1 MGGGRAMQ
9 ELLGGRK
16 MSRSVP
22 PEPGSGG
29 LEAVYLD
36 RRDALVRFLRARGA
50 GDQAEDI
57 VQQLWLKV
65 SSAPTAPI
73 ADPVGYLYRAANN
86 LMISRHRSAE
96 RSERRD
102 DEWGTSAVDAADF
115 AGEAALEA
123 RQEIARAE
131 ERLRTLG
138 QRVVRTFILFRID
151 GVPQKE
157 IASQLGVSLSAVEK
171 DLQRAYRAIAGLR
184 SESDAE

>member
-1 MGGGRAMQ
+1 MQRGRAIQRLRGEHSMTPS
-9 ELLGGRK
+9 EEAR
-16 MSRSVP
+16 P
-22 PEPGSGG
+22 PAGG

-50 GDQAEDI
+50 ADQAEDL
-57 VQQLWLKV
+57 VQELWLKV
-65 SSAPTAPI
+65 AAAPPAPI
-73 ADPVGYLYRAANN
+73 ADPVSYLYRAANN

-96 RSERRD
+96 RSGRRE
-102 DEWGTSAVDAADF
+102 DEWSGAGDQEDRS
-115 AGEAALEA
+115 GEAAVAA

-131 ERLRTLG
+131 ERLRALG
-138 QRVVRTFILFRID
+138 PRVLRTFLLFRVE

-157 IASQLGVSLSAVEK
+157 IASTLGVSLSAVEK